1 MKKNKNIIIIIAVAV
16 VGLVALLVAKHG
28 AKDAT
33 FDQDFHVE
41 DIDAVTKIY
50 LADKQNNHVLLQ
62 RVADST
68 HDTMWIFG
76 RILFVNQ
83 FCNQSLYFL

>member
-68 HDTMWIFG
+68 D
-76 RILFVNQ
+76 RKSVV
-83 FCNQSLYFL
+83 